1 MRVKGSMNQE
11 RPRTLEDTWGD
22 TLSRRLWMLE
32 SNRLSAEARRRT
44 HLEDFGSPPIEPA
57 LSILTRSLETEAD
70 LTPLGR
76 FLMRMHLRGLLE
88 TRLRLT
94 EAWRGQPEV
103 GDSSAIRRPLFITG
117 MPRSGSTFLHELLTE
132 DPEHRAPRV
141 WEVMFPLPAPPTE
154 QPTRDSRVRKAAA
167 CLWWFRRLAPKAD
180 AVFPMRAGTP
190 HECVAIHSY
199 TLLSEEFIS
208 TCRIPSYEAFLHAAD
223 LRPVYAWERRFLQHL
238 QSRKPAGRWV
248 LKSPDHVCGLEA
260 LLAVFPDAVV
270 IHTHRSPIEVL
281 QSSCQLTE
289 VLHGLYA
296 RPDSREQLRARETRV
311 LAGRMERFIRF
322 RDAHPELAN
331 RFMDVTYAELIADP
345 LAVVGRIY
353 RGLDMPLSDVAVERM
368 RHLVS
373 ARSRYQNR
381 RATTTQADL
390 REPVREQSRRFEE
403 YCSRFGLPWQ
413 RAGLR

>member
-1 MRVKGSMNQE
+1 MHETGS
-11 RPRTLEDTWGD
+11 RDRARRRTVWDSWGD
-22 TLSRRLWMLE
+22 ALSRRLWLLDG
-32 SNRLSAEARRRT
+32 NRLSAEARRRT
-44 HLEDFGSPPIEPA
+44 HLEDFGTPSIEPA
-57 LSILTRSLETEAD
+57 LSVLTRSLESEAD

-76 FLMRMHLRGLLE
+76 FLMRMHLQGLLE

-94 EAWRGQPEV
+94 EAWRGQLEV
-103 GDSSAIRRPLFITG
+103 ADSSAIRRPLFITG

-132 DPEHRAPRV
+132 DPDNRAPRV
-141 WEVMFPLPAPPTE
+141 WEVMFPLPAPTSE
-154 QPTRDSRVRKAAA
+154 HHGRDPRVRRAAT
-167 CLWWFRRLAPKAD
+167 CLWWFRRLAPQAD
-180 AVFPMRAGTP
+180 SVFPMRAMTP

-223 LRPVYAWERRFLQHL
+223 LCPVYAWQRRFLQHL
-238 QSRKPAGRWV
+238 QSRYPTRRWV

-260 LLAVFPDAVV
+260 LLAAFPDAVV

-289 VLHGLYA
+289 VLHGLFA
-296 RPDSREQLRARETRV
+296 RPGKREQLRARETRV
-311 LAGRMERFIRF
+311 LAERMERFIRF
-322 RDAHPELAN
+322 RDAHPELAG
-331 RFMDVTYAELIADP
+331 RFIDVTYSELVAAP
-345 LAVVGRIY
+345 LAIVARIY
-353 RGLDMPLSDVAVERM
+353 RELDVPLSDVALERM

-381 RATTTQADL
+381 SATTTQADL
-390 REPVREQSRRFEE
+390 GEPVREQSRRFEE

-413 RAGLR
+413 QARLR